1 MDYSSTTEDKGMREK
16 SYHIYYDDKCLFK
29 NLNQEEFDLIWGR
42 IYRSYHTDS
51 LSYSSCVGDE
61 CKLEEQSY

>member
-1 MDYSSTTEDKGMREK
+1 MREK

-29 NLNQEEFDLIWGR
+29 NLNQDEFDLIWGR
-42 IYRSYHTDS
+42 IYHSYHTDS

-61 CKLEEQSY
+61 CALEDASF